1 MVGLVEVGLT
11 ENALAQGYERLRGM
25 QTERARR
32 DAGNALASGNTQR
45 AMSALGGVGDLQ
57 SVQALQQGEQEQA
70 QAQAEAEREEQTR
83 RLEFIG
89 QAADAIYRAPPGER
103 DAVWQ
108 QLRPVFQQMGYPDD
122 LLAQMDRAPKTD
134 ANLQAVMA
142 AAGREIESPFAN
154 DVTIGGRRV
163 RPNMQTGQYEP
174 VYVDPLEEEYRRAQI
189 DAQRALMT
197 QRQAS
202 AGASNARAARAGSS
216 GGGSRGGGGSAAPS
230 GVRSGAGQLPPGFSV
245 RR

>member
-1 MVGLVEVGLT
+1 
-11 ENALAQGYERLRGM
+11 M

-32 DAGNALASGNTQR
+32 DAGNALATGNTQT
-45 AMSALGGVGDLQ
+45 AMSALGGAGDLQ
-57 SVQALQQGEQEQA
+57 SVQALQQGEQEQS

-103 DAVWQ
+103 DAVWT
-108 QLRPVFQQMGYPDD
+108 QLRPVFQQMGFPDD
-122 LLAQMDRAPKTD
+122 LLLQLDNAPKTD
-134 ANLQAVMA
+134 ANLQAVIA
-142 AAGREIESPFAN
+142 ASGREIASPFAN
-154 DVTIGGRRV
+154 DVTIGASRL
-163 RPNMQTGQYEP
+163 RPNAQTGQYEP
-174 VYVDPLEEEYRRAQI
+174 VYTDPVEMEYRQAQIRAQ
-189 DAQRALMT
+189 DALAG

-202 AGASNARAARAGSS
+202 GAAATARASRSGGG
-216 GGGSRGGGGSAAPS
+216 GGGSRGGGSAAPS